1 MLSGRGGGMGRGGG
15 RPGFD
20 SAPFRNSGNGPP
32 MGDPVFSGQPNTAN
46 SKGEQASQQVSIP
59 KDLAGSII
67 GPQGTRIRA
76 IRAQS
81 GAQIIIGKAEQ
92 ADTEERVI
100 TINGT
105 EEQIQNAQ
113 YLMQMAVRQHSG
125 KF

>member
-1 MLSGRGGGMGRGGG
+1 MSK
-15 RPGFD
+15 
-20 SAPFRNSGNGPP
+20 SI
-32 MGDPVFSGQPNTAN
+32 FSGQPNTAN
-46 SKGEQASQQVSIP
+46 SKGEQANQQVSIP
-59 KDLAGSII
+59 KDLAGAII

-81 GAQIIIGKAEQ
+81 GAQIIIGKAEPE
-92 ADTEERVI
+92 TEERVI

>member
-1 MLSGRGGGMGRGGG
+1 MNRGGG
-15 RPGFD
+15 RGGFD
-20 SAPFRNSGNGPP
+20 GGHFRNSGNGQGMSDAAFP
-32 MGDPVFSGQPNTAN
+32 GHPNTAN
-46 SKGEQASQQVSIP
+46 SQGEQASQQVSIP
-59 KDLAGSII
+59 KDLAGAII

-81 GAQIIIGKAEQ
+81 GAQIIIGKAEP
-92 ADTEERVI
+92 ATEERVI